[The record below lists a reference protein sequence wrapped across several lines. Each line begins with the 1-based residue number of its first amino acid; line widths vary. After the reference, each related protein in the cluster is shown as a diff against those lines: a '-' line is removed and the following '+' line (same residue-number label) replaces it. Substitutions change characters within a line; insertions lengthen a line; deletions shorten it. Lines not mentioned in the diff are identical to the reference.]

1 MSDHGIA
8 ESIHQDACTVA
19 KKDACTVAKKDV
31 CTAVS
36 QDACTVAKKDVC
48 PVAKKDACPVAK
60 KDARTVAKKDACIAV
75 KKDVRAA
82 DKEDFAVTAQ
92 KKKKEPPEY
101 VDVED
106 SLQEAIVEMLIA
118 RKAQARVRTVQG
130 QPVTAAGQEFMAIS
144 DRRRQMFEER
154 NKFFEDNPRTQA
166 CCQYDCRQ
174 RTRYRSDI
182 AFVHGGVLRCIVTRV
197 ALVIPDDKGSA
208 SSGQQTTRRLATLEE
223 LKSKQDRRREWY
235 QWHGKNKPHV
245 AAHVFRQFE
254 WEQRQLEAWEKEK
267 DKQMKEP
274 QRSAG
279 EHQEC
284 DRPTAHTSLFNEVTG
299 SPCPGHEHQ
308 ARRPWQ
314 ASTNVERA
322 ERVAVRDAATVDNR
336 PVSRGRKDRGVR
348 PTKAERQRRR
358 LQERSS

>member
-8 ESIHQDACTVA
+8 ESIHQD
-19 KKDACTVAKKDV
+19 V
-31 CTAVS
+31 CTAVC
-36 QDACTVAKKDVC
+36 QDARTVAKKDVC

-60 KDARTVAKKDACIAV
+60 KDARTVAKKDACTAV

-82 DKEDFAVTAQ
+82 DKEDFALTTQ

-101 VDVED
+101 MDVED

-130 QPVTAAGQEFMAIS
+130 QPVTAAGLEFMAIS
-144 DRRRQMFEER
+144 DRRRQMMEEHDR
-154 NKFFEDNPRTQA
+154 FFKENPCTQA

-174 RTRYRSDI
+174 RTRYHSDI

-197 ALVIPDDKGSA
+197 ALVIPNDKGSA
-208 SSGQQTTRRLATLEE
+208 CSGQQTTRRLATLEE
-223 LKSKQDRRREWY
+223 LRSKQDRRREWY
-235 QWHGKNKPHV
+235 EWHGKNKPHV
-245 AAHVFRQFE
+245 AAHVFRQLE
-254 WEQRQLEAWEKEK
+254 WQQRQFEAWEKEK

-279 EHQEC
+279 EHQER

-314 ASTNVERA
+314 ASTNVERV
-322 ERVAVRDAATVDNR
+322 ERMGVGDAATVDNR

-358 LQERSS
+358 LQDRSS

>member
-19 KKDACTVAKKDV
+19 KKDACTF
-31 CTAVS
+31 
-36 QDACTVAKKDVC
+36 
-48 PVAKKDACPVAK
+48 AKKDACPVAK
-60 KDARTVAKKDACIAV
+60 KDACTVAKKDACTAV

-144 DRRRQMFEER
+144 DRRQQMLEER
-154 NKFFEDNPRTQA
+154 DKFFQDNPRTQA

-174 RTRYRSDI
+174 RTRYHSDI
-182 AFVHGGVLRCIVTRV
+182 AFVHGGVLRCMVTRV
-197 ALVIPDDKGSA
+197 ALIIPEDKGSA
-208 SSGQQTTRRLATLEE
+208 SSGQQKTRRLATLEE

-235 QWHGKNKPHV
+235 EWHGKNKPHL

-279 EHQEC
+279 EHQER

-299 SPCPGHEHQ
+299 SPCSGHEQQ

-314 ASTNVERA
+314 GRTNVERV
-322 ERVAVRDAATVDNR
+322 ERVGVRDAATVDNR

>member
-36 QDACTVAKKDVC
+36 QDACTVAKKDFC

-60 KDARTVAKKDACIAV
+60 KDACTAV

-118 RKAQARVRTVQG
+118 GKAQARVRTVQG
-130 QPVTAAGQEFMAIS
+130 QPVTAAGQEFITIS
-144 DRRRQMFEER
+144 DRRRQMLEER
-154 NKFFEDNPRTQA
+154 NRFFEDNPRTQA
-166 CCQYDCRQ
+166 CCQCDYRQ
-174 RTRYRSDI
+174 RTRYHSDI
-182 AFVHGGVLRCIVTRV
+182 AFVHGGALRCIVTRV

-223 LKSKQDRRREWY
+223 LKIKPDRRREWY
-235 QWHGKNKPHV
+235 EWHRKDKPHV
-245 AAHVFRQFE
+245 AAHSSVRMGTAPT
-254 WEQRQLEAWEKEK
+254 RGL
-267 DKQMKEP
+267 
-274 QRSAG
+274 G
-279 EHQEC
+279 E
-284 DRPTAHTSLFNEVTG
+284 G
-299 SPCPGHEHQ
+299 
-308 ARRPWQ
+308 
-314 ASTNVERA
+314 
-322 ERVAVRDAATVDNR
+322 
-336 PVSRGRKDRGVR
+336 
-348 PTKAERQRRR
+348 ERQTKEGTAEERR
-358 LQERSS
+358 